1 MENKEIATNYKGRV
15 WTCDDHNNKIEKLIA
30 EGKTSEAAGLV
41 AILNPKKAKGI
52 CKECARL
59 YFATPSCNR

>member
-1 MENKEIATNYKGRV
+1 MNSIINYQGRV
-15 WTCDDHNNKIEKLIA
+15 WTCNFHNAKIEGLIA

-59 YFATPSCNR
+59 YYDTPACNR